1 MSVLILVDV
10 KIKPQS
16 FDDLKNWMRNNL
28 HDTRAFDGC
37 NGITIQRNQDDP
49 NNVIFVEDWESR
61 SHYEKYLAFRSERGD
76 IEDLMAWAE
85 GEPKF
90 VYLDNIGV

>member
-1 MSVLILVDV
+1 MSVLVLVDV

-16 FDDLKNWMRNNL
+16 FDDLRNWMKNNL

-37 NGITIQRNQDDP
+37 NGITIRRNQDDP
-49 NNVIFVEDWESR
+49 NNVVFVEDWESR
-61 SHYEKYLAFRSERGD
+61 SHYEKYRAFRSERGD
-76 IEDLMAWAE
+76 IEVLTAWAD